1 MSAESGDRLVVST
14 PVDDVTG
21 ESDTRPSETRDR
33 HPLLVWAWS
42 LLRLKF
48 VGVAFG
54 ALFFC
59 LSLTPSLL
67 PRGWLFQ
74 GLIGGVNAAFGY
86 GLGVVIGQVTD
97 RVVLRTAR
105 WWPPP
110 APVLFWMKA
119 AVVAIAPAVCV
130 LMLIPAAS
138 WQRQVSALM
147 GIEGPTTLGYLRT
160 LFVATGVSALLVST
174 FRVLI
179 DAVKLLAR
187 MLIRRWHLHNE
198 VALFI
203 GTVIVVT
210 FLVALFNGIV
220 VRGFFAGANAVFQP
234 QDAGTRADVS
244 QPLLP
249 EKSGSPTSL
258 APWDTLGFQ
267 GRNFVA
273 TGPHAAELSRLNGR
287 PAKEPIRVYAGL
299 HSAPDDHGR
308 MAVVIGELERTGAFT
323 RRLLV
328 IAPTTGTG
336 WIDPV
341 AARSLEMMYN
351 GDTAIVGVQYS
362 YLPSWISFLAD
373 RQKSMDSGRMLI
385 DTVHDHWQR
394 LPPDRRPKLL
404 LYGESLGSM
413 AGQAAFGFLPD
424 VAKMGFDAVL
434 WVGPPHESPL
444 WHALIVRRDPGT
456 PEVQPRYD
464 NGRTV
469 RFSEANA
476 PADVE
481 GVAAPPWQGTRV
493 LFLQHPSDP
502 VVWWSPDLL
511 FTKPDWLIEPRGRD
525 RTASMRW
532 YPVVTFWQVSADLTD
547 AESMPGGHGHNYSN
561 TILDGWVAVAP
572 PDGWTPADTE
582 RMRAALKNSMSADGP
597 EA

>member
-1 MSAESGDRLVVST
+1 MSAQS
-14 PVDDVTG
+14 DDQSVAG
-21 ESDTRPSETRDR
+21 PAEPRRR

-67 PRGWLFQ
+67 PRAWVFQ
-74 GLIGGVNAAFGY
+74 GLIAGVNAAFGY
-86 GLGVVIGQVTD
+86 GLGVVIGRTAYRVT
-97 RVVLRTAR
+97 LRNAR

-110 APVLFWMKA
+110 SPVLFWMKA
-119 AVVAIAPAVCV
+119 AVVAIAPTACV

-160 LFVATGVSALLVST
+160 LIVAVAVGALLVST

-187 MLIRRWHLHNE
+187 MLIRRWHLHDE

-203 GTVIVVT
+203 GTSIVV
-210 FLVALFNGIV
+210 ALLIMLINGV
-220 VRGFFAGANAVFQP
+220 LVRGFFAGANALFQP
-234 QDAGTRADVS
+234 RDVATPVGLS
-244 QPLLP
+244 QPLLE
-249 EKSGSPTSL
+249 EKSGSPASL
-258 APWDTLGFQ
+258 APWDSLGYQ

-273 TGPHAAELSRLNGR
+273 TGPHAAELARLNGR

-299 HSAPDDHGR
+299 HTAPDDQGR
-308 MAVVIGELERTGAFT
+308 LAVLLGELERTGAFT
-323 RRLLV
+323 RKLLV

-341 AARSLEMMYN
+341 AASSLEMMYN
-351 GDTAIVGVQYS
+351 GDTAIVGLQYS
-362 YLPSWISFLAD
+362 YLPSWISFQAD
-373 RQKSMDSGRMLI
+373 RQKSMDSGRILI
-385 DTVHDHWQR
+385 DTVHDRWQQ
-394 LPPDRRPKLL
+394 LAPDHRPKLV

-413 AGQAAFGFLPD
+413 AGQAAFGWLSD
-424 VAKMGFDAVL
+424 IRRLGFDAVL
-434 WVGPPHESPL
+434 WVGPPQASPL

-456 PEVQPRYD
+456 MEVEPRYD

-469 RFSEANA
+469 RFSEANI
-476 PADVE
+476 PADIT
-481 GVAAPPWQGTRV
+481 GVAGLPWVGTRV

-502 VVWWSPDLL
+502 VVWWTPDLL
-511 FTKPDWLIEPRGRD
+511 FGKPEWLIEPRGQD
-525 RTASMRW
+525 RTALMRW
-532 YPVVTFWQVSADLTD
+532 YPVVTFWQVSADLTN
-547 AESMPGGHGHNYSN
+547 AEGVPGGHGHNYSN
-561 TILDGWVAVAP
+561 DILDGWVAVAP
-572 PDGWTPADTE
+572 PDGWTAADTE
-582 RMRAALKNSMSADGP
+582 RIRAALSTFK
-597 EA
+597 

>member
-1 MSAESGDRLVVST
+1 MNTEPRQ
-14 PVDDVTG
+14 
-21 ESDTRPSETRDR
+21 R
-33 HPLLVWAWS
+33 HPLVVWAWS

-67 PRGWLFQ
+67 PRDWVFQ
-74 GLIGGVNAAFGY
+74 GLISGINGAFGY
-86 GLGVVIGQVTD
+86 GLGVLICKGVY
-97 RVVLRTAR
+97 RAVLRGAR

-110 APVLFWMKA
+110 ARVLFWMKA
-119 AVVAIAPAVCV
+119 AVVAIAPTACV

-160 LFVATGVSALLVST
+160 LFVAVAVGALLVST

-187 MLIRRWHLHNE
+187 MLIRRWHLHDE

-203 GTVIVVT
+203 GTSIVV
-210 FLVALFNGIV
+210 ALLIMLINGV
-220 VRGFFAGANAVFQP
+220 LVRGFFAGANALFQP
-234 QDAGTRADVS
+234 RDAATPVGLS
-244 QPLLP
+244 QPLLE
-249 EKSGSPTSL
+249 EKSGSPASL
-258 APWDTLGFQ
+258 APWDSLGYQ

-273 TGPHAAELSRLNGR
+273 TGPHAAELARLNGR

-299 HSAPDDHGR
+299 HTAPDDQGR
-308 MAVVIGELERTGAFT
+308 LAVLLGELERTGAFT
-323 RRLLV
+323 RKVLV

-341 AARSLEMMYN
+341 AASSLEMMYN
-351 GDTAIVGVQYS
+351 GDTAIVGLQYS

-385 DTVHDHWQR
+385 ATVHHRWQQLAPDH
-394 LPPDRRPKLL
+394 RPKLV

-413 AGQAAFGFLPD
+413 AGQAAFGWLPD
-424 VAKMGFDAVL
+424 IRRMGFDAVL
-434 WVGPPHESPL
+434 WVGPPQASPL

-456 PEVQPRYD
+456 MEVEPRYD

-469 RFSEANA
+469 RFSEANIS
-476 PADVE
+476 ADIT
-481 GVAAPPWQGTRV
+481 GVAGPPWVGTRV

-502 VVWWSPDLL
+502 VVWWTPDLL
-511 FTKPDWLIEPRGRD
+511 FGKPEWLIEPRGQD
-525 RTASMRW
+525 RTALMRW
-532 YPVVTFWQVSADLTD
+532 YPVVTFWQVSADLTN
-547 AESMPGGHGHNYSN
+547 AEGVPGGHGHNYSN
-561 TILDGWVAVAP
+561 DILDGWVAVAP
-572 PDGWTPADTE
+572 PDGWTAADTE
-582 RMRAALKNSMSADGP
+582 RIRAALSTFK
-597 EA
+597 

>member
-1 MSAESGDRLVVST
+1 MNTEPRQ
-14 PVDDVTG
+14 
-21 ESDTRPSETRDR
+21 R
-33 HPLLVWAWS
+33 HPLVVWAWS

-59 LSLTPSLL
+59 LSLAPSLL
-67 PRGWLFQ
+67 PRDWVFQ
-74 GLIGGVNAAFGY
+74 GLISGINGAFGY
-86 GLGVVIGQVTD
+86 GLGVLISKGVY
-97 RVVLRTAR
+97 RAVLRGAR

-110 APVLFWMKA
+110 ARVLFWMKA
-119 AVVAIAPAVCV
+119 AVVAIAPTACV

-160 LFVATGVSALLVST
+160 LIVAVAVGALLVST

-187 MLIRRWHLHNE
+187 MLIRRWHLHDE

-203 GTVIVVT
+203 GTSIVV
-210 FLVALFNGIV
+210 ALLIMLINGV
-220 VRGFFAGANAVFQP
+220 LVRGFFAGANALFQP
-234 QDAGTRADVS
+234 RDAATPVGLS
-244 QPLLP
+244 QPLLE
-249 EKSGSPTSL
+249 EKSGSPASL
-258 APWDTLGFQ
+258 APWDSLGYQ

-273 TGPHAAELSRLNGR
+273 TGPHAAELARLNGR

-299 HSAPDDHGR
+299 HTAPDDQGR
-308 MAVVIGELERTGAFT
+308 LAVLLGELERTGAFT
-323 RRLLV
+323 RKVLV

-341 AARSLEMMYN
+341 AASSLEMTYN
-351 GDTAIVGVQYS
+351 GDTAIVGLQYS

-385 DTVHDHWQR
+385 ATVHHRWQQLAPDH
-394 LPPDRRPKLL
+394 RPKLV

-413 AGQAAFGFLPD
+413 AGQAAFGWLPD
-424 VAKMGFDAVL
+424 IRRMGFDAVL
-434 WVGPPHESPL
+434 WVGPPQASPL

-456 PEVQPRYD
+456 TEVEPRYD

-469 RFSEANA
+469 RFSEANIS
-476 PADVE
+476 ADIT
-481 GVAAPPWQGTRV
+481 GVAGPPWVGTRV

-502 VVWWSPDLL
+502 VVWWTPDLL
-511 FTKPDWLIEPRGRD
+511 FGKPEWLIEPRGQD
-525 RTASMRW
+525 RTALMRW
-532 YPVVTFWQVSADLTD
+532 YPVVTFWQVSADLTN
-547 AESMPGGHGHNYSN
+547 AEGVPGGHGHNYSN
-561 TILDGWVAVAP
+561 DILDGWVAVAP
-572 PDGWTPADTE
+572 PDGWTAADTE
-582 RMRAALKNSMSADGP
+582 RIRAALSTFK
-597 EA
+597 

>member
-1 MSAESGDRLVVST
+1 MIAQSDAQSVAGPAEPR
-14 PVDDVTG
+14 
-21 ESDTRPSETRDR
+21 RR

-67 PRGWLFQ
+67 PRAWVFQ
-74 GLIGGVNAAFGY
+74 GLIAGVNAAFGY
-86 GLGVVIGQVTD
+86 GLGVVIGRTAY
-97 RVVLRTAR
+97 RVMLRSAR

-119 AVVAIAPAVCV
+119 AVVAIVPTACV

-160 LFVATGVSALLVST
+160 LIVAVAVGALLVST

-187 MLIRRWHLHNE
+187 MLIRRWHLHDE

-203 GTVIVVT
+203 GTSIVV
-210 FLVALFNGIV
+210 ALLIMLINGV
-220 VRGFFAGANAVFQP
+220 LVRGFFAGANALFQP
-234 QDAGTRADVS
+234 RDAATPVGLS
-244 QPLLP
+244 QPLLE
-249 EKSGSPTSL
+249 EKSGSPASL
-258 APWDTLGFQ
+258 APWDSLGYQ
-267 GRNFVA
+267 GRNFVT
-273 TGPHAAELSRLNGR
+273 TGPHAAELARLNGR

-299 HSAPDDHGR
+299 HTAPDDQGR
-308 MAVVIGELERTGAFT
+308 LAVLLGELERTGAFT
-323 RRLLV
+323 RKVLV

-341 AARSLEMMYN
+341 AASSLEMIYN
-351 GDTAIVGVQYS
+351 GDTAIVGLQYS

-385 DTVHDHWQR
+385 DTVHDRWQQ
-394 LPPDRRPKLL
+394 LAPDHRPKLM

-413 AGQAAFGFLPD
+413 AGQAAFGWLPD
-424 VAKMGFDAVL
+424 IRRMGFDAVL
-434 WVGPPHESPL
+434 WVGPPQASPL
-444 WHALIVRRDPGT
+444 WHALIVRRDPGSM
-456 PEVQPRYD
+456 EVEPRYD

-469 RFSEANA
+469 RFSEANI
-476 PADVE
+476 PADITA
-481 GVAAPPWQGTRV
+481 VAGPPWVGTRV

-502 VVWWSPDLL
+502 VVWWTPDLL
-511 FTKPDWLIEPRGRD
+511 FGKPEWLIEPRGQD
-525 RTASMRW
+525 RTALMRW
-532 YPVVTFWQVSADLTD
+532 YPVVTFWQVSADLTN
-547 AESMPGGHGHNYSN
+547 AEGVPGGHGHNYSN
-561 TILDGWVAVAP
+561 DILDGWVAVAP
-572 PDGWTPADTE
+572 PDGWTAADTE
-582 RMRAALKNSMSADGP
+582 RIRAALSTFK
-597 EA
+597 